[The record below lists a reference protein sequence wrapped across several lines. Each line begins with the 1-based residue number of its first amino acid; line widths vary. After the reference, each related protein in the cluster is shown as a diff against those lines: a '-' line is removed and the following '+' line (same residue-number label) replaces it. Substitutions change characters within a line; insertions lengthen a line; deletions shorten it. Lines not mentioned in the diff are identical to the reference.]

1 MLSLNLFDFFCK
13 ETYQKNGDEVILDI
27 ENIIKQDANYARL
40 FRLSNSFILW
50 LQEDQPDC
58 IVKKHLFSIS
68 IKKHNPSSNKR
79 IIIILRQYIEEFR
92 YLEFSERKFRRMVR
106 LPKEIEEE
114 SESFKKEE
122 TRDCMD
128 ILIHIDAI
136 QKQLLKITVNQKDQK
151 EKAKLLNK

>member
-1 MLSLNLFDFFCK
+1 M
-13 ETYQKNGDEVILDI
+13 
-27 ENIIKQDANYARL
+27 
-40 FRLSNSFILW
+40 
-50 LQEDQPDC
+50 
-58 IVKKHLFSIS
+58 
-68 IKKHNPSSNKR
+68 
-79 IIIILRQYIEEFR
+79 RQYLEEFR
-92 YLEFSERKFRRMVR
+92 YLEFLERRFQRMVR

-122 TRDCMD
+122 TRAFVD

>member
-40 FRLSNSFILW
+40 FRLCNSFILW
-50 LQEDQPDC
+50 LQEDQSDC

-68 IKKHNPSSNKR
+68 IKKHTTSSNKR
-79 IIIILRQYIEEFR
+79 IITILRQYLEEFR
-92 YLEFSERKFRRMVR
+92 YLEFLERKFRRMVR

-114 SESFKKEE
+114 SKSFKKEE
-122 TRDCMD
+122 TRDFMD

-136 QKQLLKITVNQKDQK
+136 QNQLLKITVNQKDQK

>member
-40 FRLSNSFILW
+40 FRLCNSFILW
-50 LQEDQPDC
+50 LREDQHDC

-68 IKKHNPSSNKR
+68 VKKHNPSSNKR
-79 IIIILRQYIEEFR
+79 IISILRQYLEEFR
-92 YLEFSERKFRRMVR
+92 YLEFLERRFRRMVR

>member
-1 MLSLNLFDFFCK
+1 
-13 ETYQKNGDEVILDI
+13 
-27 ENIIKQDANYARL
+27 
-40 FRLSNSFILW
+40 
-50 LQEDQPDC
+50 
-58 IVKKHLFSIS
+58 
-68 IKKHNPSSNKR
+68 
-79 IIIILRQYIEEFR
+79 
-92 YLEFSERKFRRMVR
+92 MVR

-122 TRDCMD
+122 TRAFVD